1 MTHLRTLINEQQDG
15 LVSAPVRLM
24 RLLVRE
30 NDSEVRKQMLRQKL
44 LDVQVRNHRI
54 PLSFFPSYPV
64 LVSFN
69 HIISSSCYVL
79 TFFLVHV
86 QGTLTVDQQ
95 RADTAALMA
104 KGELVLDTPPS
115 PSPAV
120 DSSSEVMMSLL
131 PILFFRVNILISFLA
146 DVVLSVPYSLPPTLM
161 TPLSLILPTS
171 ALNLSLS

>member
-44 LDVQVRNHRI
+44 LDVQVRNQHI
-54 PLSFFPSYPV
+54 PLSFFPSYPI

-69 HIISSSCYVL
+69 HIISSSCCVL
-79 TFFLVHV
+79 TFFLAHV

-104 KGELVLDTPPS
+104 KGELVLDSPPS
-115 PSPAV
+115 PSPGDV
-120 DSSSEVMMSLL
+120 DSSSEVTLSLL
-131 PILFFRVNILISFLA
+131 LILFFRFNILTPSLA
-146 DVVLSVPYSLPPTLM
+146 DVVLSLPYSFPPTLM
-161 TPLSLILPTS
+161 TP
-171 ALNLSLS
+171 